1 MKYRY
6 VIGLGS
12 NYEAEKKFPAMIGAL
27 LESFEEIWLSP
38 VCKTTSTVGY
48 GPDYFNAVA
57 SLTSALSPREFRK
70 ECKRIEYELGR
81 VRPSVYCAA
90 DIDILACWDQPE
102 PTYAQLFVEESYYQ
116 PQADSVLDQ
125 LGLCSKQVSDIPE
138 GVQMALPDGR
148 LIGLDTVHLQA
159 A

>member
-12 NYEAEKKFPAMIGAL
+12 NYQPEQKFPAMVDAL
-27 LESFEEIWLSP
+27 LESFGDIWLSP
-38 VCKTTSTVGY
+38 VYQTVSTVGY
-48 GPDYFNAVA
+48 GADYYNAVA
-57 SLTSALSPREFRK
+57 SLTSFLSPRELRK

-81 VRPSVYCAA
+81 VRPSINCAA

-102 PTYAQLFVEESYYQ
+102 PTCAQLFIEETYYQ

-125 LGLCSKQVSDIPE
+125 LGLCSRQVLETEDGIL
-138 GVQMALPDGR
+138 MHLADGR
-148 LIGLDTVHLQA
+148 AIGRGTTLLQMN
-159 A
+159 